1 MGTVELINAQE
12 ALLKAEVIIYGTA
25 ATEALSQ
32 QIAEEIET
40 MWTEAGGKI
49 RLGSNLYTLN
59 FSIQGFYTPELKP
72 EDIFHNR
79 DPRKNFFRIET
90 FVNGNISFV
99 DAINCNT
106 GFFKLENLYPGSTTA
121 AHEFGHT
128 IGLEHP
134 YHLDLRGK
142 GIPGM
147 MYPRGTIVD
156 PEYQYD
162 LSAPPGQ
169 PGGTLHP
176 QFRKVWK
183 EEVAMLQVNAQYEL
197 KNGWVIGDFTH
208 IWHEPHDR
216 FA

>member
-1 MGTVELINAQE
+1 MGTIELINTQE
-12 ALLKAEVIIYGTA
+12 ALLRADIIIYGA
-25 ATEALSQ
+25 AADESLST
-32 QIAEEIET
+32 QIAEEIGT
-40 MWTEAGGKI
+40 LWTEARGKI
-49 RLGSNLYTLN
+49 RLGPNLYTLS
-59 FSIQGFYTPELKP
+59 FAICGFYKPGLSP
-72 EDIFHNR
+72 EDIFQNR

-106 GFFKLENLYPGSTTA
+106 GFFKLDNLYPGSTTA

-134 YHLDLRGK
+134 HHLDLRGK
-142 GIPGM
+142 GLPGM

-162 LSAPPGQ
+162 PAASPGQ
-169 PGGTLHP
+169 QGATLHP
-176 QFRKVWK
+176 QFRRVCK
-183 EEVAMLQVNAQYEL
+183 EEVAMLQINEHYTID
-197 KNGWVIGDFTH
+197 NGWVIGDFSNV
-208 IWHEPHDR
+208 WHDPHDM

>member
-12 ALLKAEVIIYGTA
+12 ALLKAELIIYGAA
-25 ATEALSQ
+25 ATEALSR
-32 QIAEEIET
+32 QIAEEIEV
-40 MWTEAGGKI
+40 MWTEAQGKI
-49 RLGSNLYTLN
+49 RLETNLYTLK
-59 FSIQGFYTPELKP
+59 FSIQGFYTPDLEP
-72 EDIFHNR
+72 EAIFQNR
-79 DPRKNFFRIET
+79 DPRKNFFRIES

-106 GFFKLENLYPGSTTA
+106 GFFKLDNLYPGSTTA

-134 YHLDLRGK
+134 HHLDLRGK
-142 GIPGM
+142 GLPGM

-162 LSAPPGQ
+162 PAAAPGQ

-176 QFRKVWK
+176 QYRRVWK
-183 EEVAMLQVNAQYEL
+183 EEIALLQVNPQYEVRG
-197 KNGWVIGDFTH
+197 GWVIGDFTNS
-208 IWHEPHDR
+208 WHDPHDI

>member
-1 MGTVELINAQE
+1 MGTIELINTQE
-12 ALLKAEVIIYGTA
+12 ALLRAEIIIYGA
-25 ATEALSQ
+25 AADEPLSL

-40 MWTEAGGKI
+40 LWTEARGKI
-49 RLGSNLYTLN
+49 RLGPNLYTLT
-59 FSIQGFYTPELKP
+59 FSIRGFYMPGLSP
-72 EDIFHNR
+72 EDIFQNR

-106 GFFKLENLYPGSTTA
+106 GFFKLDNLYHGSTTA

-128 IGLEHP
+128 IGLVHP
-134 YHLDLRGK
+134 HHLNLRGK
-142 GIPGM
+142 GTPGM

-162 LSAPPGQ
+162 PSAPPGQ

-176 QFRKVWK
+176 QFRRVWK
-183 EEVAMLQVNAQYEL
+183 DEVAMLQVNEHYTID
-197 KNGWVIGDFTH
+197 NGWVIGDFSN
-208 IWHEPHDR
+208 IWHEPHDM